1 MADAPIAATRAHA
14 DVDRAAETTESDGTP
29 VLVLLHGTRRTRAM
43 WRHQLDGLADSF
55 HPLAVDLPA
64 HGALADVPFSMD
76 GATDLVAAVIEGAA
90 RGRAIVVGSSLGGYV
105 GMDLAARR
113 PDLVAGLVLAN
124 ATAEP
129 RSLARRAPRTV
140 GSYLLVAAG
149 ESLRG
154 RPARANGGGNG
165 AEGAVAGGRAGPAA
179 SEADE
184 GPATNGWLFKG
195 GTRAMVW
202 ALGQSFIPR
211 LAAYPG
217 PTLILN
223 GAEDV
228 LFRRDEHA
236 FLAAAADGR
245 LELIPGTG
253 HLANEEQPAAFN
265 AAIRRF
271 AAEVH
276 ARAAAATDG
285 SSQARGSTVATPQ
298 AGIEV
303 DATRT

>member
-1 MADAPIAATRAHA
+1 MADARLAVTPAVAA
-14 DVDRAAETTESDGTP
+14 VDRAVEAAGPDGFP
-29 VLVLLHGTRRTRAM
+29 VMVLLHGTRRTRAM
-43 WRHQLDGLADSF
+43 WRYQLDGLSDCFRSI
-55 HPLAVDLPA
+55 AVDLPA
-64 HGALADVPFSMD
+64 HGALAAVPFRMD
-76 GATDLVAAVIEGAA
+76 DATDLVAAVIEGTAA
-90 RGRAIVVGSSLGGYV
+90 GRAIVVGSSLGGYV

-113 PDLVAGLVLAN
+113 PDLVEGLVLAN

-129 RSLARRAPRTV
+129 RSVARRAPRTV

-149 ESLRG
+149 ETLRG
-154 RPARANGGGNG
+154 RPARTDDEGNG
-165 AEGAVAGGRAGPAA
+165 AGSALAGGTAGPT
-179 SEADE
+179 ADE
-184 GPATNGWLFKG
+184 GQATSGWLFKG

-202 ALGQSFIPR
+202 ALRQSFIPR

-223 GAEDV
+223 GAEDT
-228 LFRRDEHA
+228 LFRRDERA

-245 LELIPGTG
+245 LELIPATG

-276 ARAAAATDG
+276 GRAA
-285 SSQARGSTVATPQ
+285 
-298 AGIEV
+298 
-303 DATRT
+303 TRA